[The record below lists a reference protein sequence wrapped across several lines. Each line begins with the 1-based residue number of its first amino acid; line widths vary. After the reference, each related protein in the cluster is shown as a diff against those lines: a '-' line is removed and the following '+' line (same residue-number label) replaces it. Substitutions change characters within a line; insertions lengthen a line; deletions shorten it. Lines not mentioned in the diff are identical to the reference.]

1 MTKLEPVPDQE
12 SIAPSQRATTT
23 SFRIPVFLFNKC
35 NEEAERL
42 GTSLSRIYLRALT
55 QYFETFTVESWATA
69 DEQDA
74 YDPTRFYTYSQDKKG
89 HSVGIRINIP
99 KPLAG
104 ELSNLAKSGTVPA
117 YRSTEDVV
125 RDALYHRVKQIA
137 RMVDNGELEVAVDMA
152 MLMSDE
158 LQMMDEAEEAKEL
171 IDAVRSNAQAIYA
184 RDGGNMTRLKRYLAQ
199 RRELA
204 DSIPL
209 PYRADYLSAIEDYEK
224 RIEPKKS
231 KRRKK

>member
-1 MTKLEPVPDQE
+1 MANLEPVPDQPTA
-12 SIAPSQRATTT
+12 IPSQRATTT

-35 NEEAERL
+35 NEESERL

-55 QYFETFTVESWATA
+55 QYFETFSVESWATV
-69 DEQDA
+69 DDQDA

-89 HSVGIRINIP
+89 HSVTIRVNIP

-125 RDALYHRVKQIA
+125 RDALYHRTKQIA
-137 RMVDNGELEVAVDMA
+137 RMVDNGELEVSVDMA

-158 LQMMDEAEEAKEL
+158 MQMMDESEHAEQL
-171 IDAVRSNAQAIYA
+171 IDAVRTNAQTIYN
-184 RDGGNMTRLKRYLAQ
+184 RDGGNVTRLKRYLAQ
-199 RRELA
+199 RREMA
-204 DSIPL
+204 DSIPT
-209 PYRADYLSAIEDYEK
+209 PYRKDYLSAIEDYEK
-224 RIEPKKS
+224 RIEPKKA
-231 KRRKK
+231 RRKK